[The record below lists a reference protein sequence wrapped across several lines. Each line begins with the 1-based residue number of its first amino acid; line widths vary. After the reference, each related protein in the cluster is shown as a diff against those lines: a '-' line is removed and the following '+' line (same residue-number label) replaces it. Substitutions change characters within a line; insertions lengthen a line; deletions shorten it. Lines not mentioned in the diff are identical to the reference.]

1 MEASLRARGLLRR
14 VMERNRSESERL
26 IDEAA
31 ANGRV
36 FDRIIA
42 EEGHRFVSMSL
53 RVRW

>member
-1 MEASLRARGLLRR
+1 MLPQR
-14 VMERNRSESERL
+14 VV
-26 IDEAA
+26 DDAA
-31 ANGRV
+31 AAGRV